1 MQGLAFVVLSFSLE
15 EGIFSM
21 SKPLIGL
28 NADYRGS
35 HQGVPAYSFL
45 AAGYFDS
52 ITAAGGIPV
61 IVPIIDDEDS
71 VSDLLDR
78 LDGFV
83 LTGGADLDPRNDGF
97 HMHSSIK
104 PMEARRERFDRRLA
118 MEICERKMSVFG
130 IGVGHQLLN
139 VVQGGDLYY
148 HIPVDVPGAL
158 PHRDNQDPNH
168 RHSLVVESD
177 SILGRVYGEGEIRVA
192 SRHHMAVARLA
203 DGFRCTAKCQDG
215 IIEAFE
221 SDIANWF
228 AMGTQFHPE
237 SSAASAL
244 DIRIFE
250 EFIEG
255 VQAQSAELRMVA

>member
-1 MQGLAFVVLSFSLE
+1 M
-15 EGIFSM
+15 
-21 SKPLIGL
+21 
-28 NADYRGS
+28 NADFRGQ

-45 AAGYFDS
+45 AAGYYDS
-52 ITAAGGIPV
+52 IAAVGGLPV
-61 IVPIIDDEDS
+61 IVPVMEDEAA
-71 VSDLLDR
+71 LHQILDT

-97 HMHSSIK
+97 HLHSSVK
-104 PMEARRERFDRRLA
+104 PMDPRERFDRKLA
-118 MEICERKMSVFG
+118 MEICERKMPVFG

-139 VVQGGDLYY
+139 VIQGGDLYY
-148 HIPVDVPGAL
+148 HIPLDVPNAL
-158 PHRDNQDPNH
+158 PHLDTQDPNH

-177 SILGRVYGEGEIRVA
+177 SILGRVYGEGEIRVT

-203 DGFRCTAKCQDG
+203 DGFRCTARCQDG

-221 SDIANWF
+221 SERMDWF

-237 SSAASAL
+237 SMAASAL

-250 EFIEG
+250 EFVEG
-255 VQAQSAELRMVA
+255 VKQQVGELRLVA

>member
-1 MQGLAFVVLSFSLE
+1 
-15 EGIFSM
+15 M
-21 SKPLIGL
+21 SSRPIIGM
-28 NADYRGS
+28 NADFRGMY
-35 HQGVPAYSFL
+35 QGVPAYSYL
-45 AAGYFDS
+45 AAGYYDS
-52 ITAAGGIPV
+52 ISAAGGIPV
-61 IVPIIDDEDS
+61 IVPVMDS
-71 VSDLLDR
+71 EEALSELLDR

-97 HMHSSIK
+97 HMHSSVK
-104 PMEARRERFDRRLA
+104 PMEPRRERFDRRLA
-118 MEICERKMSVFG
+118 MEICERKMPVFG

-148 HIPVDVPGAL
+148 HIPVDVPSAL

-168 RHSLVVESD
+168 RHSLIVESD
-177 SILGRVYGEGEIRVA
+177 SILGRVYGEGEIRVT

-221 SDIANWF
+221 CERMDWF
-228 AMGTQFHPE
+228 AIGTQFHPE
-237 SSAASAL
+237 STAASAL

-255 VQAQSAELRMVA
+255 VKSHVGSVRLAA